1 MSGLRDSVIRLN
13 KLFFIL
19 LAGAIIGCWVTAV
32 QLNGMRFKV
41 GKIENTLS
49 DKVDKINAD
58 IRDLRTD
65 IDSLRKDLGGEK

>member
-19 LAGAIIGCWVTAV
+19 LGGAIIACWVTAV
-32 QLNGMRFKV
+32 QLNGMRYKV

-58 IRDLRTD
+58 IRNLRTD
-65 IDSLRKDLGGEK
+65 IDSLRQDL